1 MKQYIGTLKLLN
13 ETQTS
18 DTFELKLND
27 YLRPTVPYM
36 IVHVNDH
43 VLCMYCTV
51 GCSDLVIFFDFIIW
65 PPFMNEIYVF

>member
-1 MKQYIGTLKLLN
+1 MYIKNETVGTLKLIN

-27 YLRPTVPYM
+27 YLRPAVPYM

-43 VLCMYCTV
+43 VLPIISPHTV
-51 GCSDLVIFFDFIIW
+51 KSALVLSLNMDC
-65 PPFMNEIYVF
+65 

>member
-43 VLCMYCTV
+43 VLPIISPHTV
-51 GCSDLVIFFDFIIW
+51 KSALVLSLSMDC
-65 PPFMNEIYVF
+65 